1 MDFKIHKAAKSCLA
15 VVVQGTGRGPYGSS
29 CLEQPPITGRSGT
42 DTHKQQLLPALQPGA
57 QADTPSPHTL
67 QQSFYW
73 CREDG
78 RGPGGLLSLIHNES
92 AAAPQLPGTPA
103 SSISLTAVV
112 YSKMLP
118 WLLVKIRF
126 WTRPQPKIKIFSR
139 KWRRC
144 APTHP
149 HTQHVL
155 HCVAVNVGHSMTA
168 GPAWSR
174 SCRSSAVL
182 LGAEIHCC
190 GQPDSP
196 CLAQDQLLP
205 RVCSYTG
212 AKHRHVTTHW
222 VSFIQIFH
230 RYFKAEQYFLKA
242 NSTTA
247 AFCFGASVVFAE
259 AA

>member
-1 MDFKIHKAAKSCLA
+1 MPWGWQRPGGGCSLWFIMNQQQH
-15 VVVQGTGRGPYGSS
+15 
-29 CLEQPPITGRSGT
+29 RSF
-42 DTHKQQLLPALQPGA
+42 QALQLP
-57 QADTPSPHTL
+57 PSPSL
-67 QQSFYW
+67 QLSTQKCYH
-73 CREDG
+73 DY
-78 RGPGGLLSLIHNES
+78 LL
-92 AAAPQLPGTPA
+92 
-103 SSISLTAVV
+103 
-112 YSKMLP
+112 
-118 WLLVKIRF
+118 RF
-126 WTRPQPKIKIFSR
+126 WTRPQLKIKIFSR

-168 GPAWSR
+168 GPAWSH

-196 CLAQDQLLP
+196 CLAQDKLLP

-247 AFCFGASVVFAE
+247 AFCFGASVVFTE